1 MFISKRKVIE
11 VIADEMAKCDRYT
24 IRALQ
29 IGFENLTDY
38 EKKFYRM
45 QHKIAFRLIDIT
57 LALGI
62 YKEVIRKKNT
72 IIEYWEKY
80 EFDKELENKS

>member
-1 MFISKRKVIE
+1 MRQ
-11 VIADEMAKCDRYT
+11 

-72 IIEYWEKY
+72 IIEYCEKY

>member
-1 MFISKRKVIE
+1 MFISKRKVIK
-11 VIADEMAKCDRYT
+11 VLADEMASCDRYT

-38 EKKFYRM
+38 EKEFYRM
-45 QHKIAFRLIDIT
+45 KHKIAFKLIDIT

-62 YKEVIRKKNT
+62 YKEVTRKKNK
-72 IIEYWEKY
+72 IIIDIVT
-80 EFDKELENKS
+80 FFSNFFVDF